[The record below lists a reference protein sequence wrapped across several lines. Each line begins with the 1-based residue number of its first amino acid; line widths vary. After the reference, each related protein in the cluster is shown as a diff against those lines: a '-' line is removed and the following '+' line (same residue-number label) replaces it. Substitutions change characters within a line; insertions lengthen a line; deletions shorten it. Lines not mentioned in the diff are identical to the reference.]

1 MLSPKILHY
10 NNVDNCQ
17 GYSFLPFST
26 FGSPDTDARLL
37 AETAYFDAAMQ
48 YNSPPGAHL
57 SGRNGAPS
65 HFVAREGG
73 SSIRRPDKE
82 PTSVGST
89 GELLEPVTRIIEIK

>member
-37 AETAYFDAAMQ
+37 AETAYFGSAM
-48 YNSPPGAHL
+48 
-57 SGRNGAPS
+57 
-65 HFVAREGG
+65 
-73 SSIRRPDKE
+73 
-82 PTSVGST
+82 
-89 GELLEPVTRIIEIK
+89 